1 MMGVEDVGRWAVVA
15 RHARW
20 RGLGRRE
27 GVVRQAGLDGER
39 EVGA

>member
-1 MMGVEDVGRWAVVA
+1 MGVEDVGWWAVVA

-20 RGLGRRE
+20 RGLGRGE
-27 GVVRQAGLDGER
+27 GVVGQTGLDGKR